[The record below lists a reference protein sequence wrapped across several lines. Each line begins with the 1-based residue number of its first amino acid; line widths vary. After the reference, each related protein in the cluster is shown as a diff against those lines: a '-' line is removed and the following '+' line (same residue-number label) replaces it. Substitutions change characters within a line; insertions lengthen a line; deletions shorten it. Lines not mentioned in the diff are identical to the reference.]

1 MLRLPTLA
9 SGLLSLMLLVGWSTR
24 AATGQESAQGHT
36 TPAQKRED
44 AVNRE
49 LEKTQPGHEG
59 ADLEHGKSP
68 NIIEIQPPL
77 AIYTVIVFGL
87 VLLILARFAWR
98 PIIRAMHEREAHLQQ
113 VLHDSERAR
122 NEAEAM
128 AANHRKQLA
137 GAADEVRSLIEQA
150 RKEAQVSADSIVRK
164 AQAEAESARERAERE
179 IAGAR
184 DQALMEIWS
193 KTADL
198 AVSVAGRV
206 LDKEL
211 GESDHRR
218 LVESALNELPSN
230 GRGRGQ
236 A

>member
-1 MLRLPTLA
+1 MLRQPTLA
-9 SGLLSLMLLVGWSTR
+9 CGLLALTLCF
-24 AATGQESAQGHT
+24 AAPGRQVSGQEPTKGHS
-36 TPAQKRED
+36 TPAEVQ
-44 AVNRE
+44 
-49 LEKTQPGHEG
+49 EKKFEKAAERLQPGHEG
-59 ADLEHGKSP
+59 QDLANHKSP
-68 NIIEIQPPL
+68 NITQVETPL

-87 VLLILARFAWR
+87 LLAILARFAWR
-98 PIIRAMHEREAHLQQ
+98 PLIRAMHEREAHLQQ
-113 VLHDSERAR
+113 VLLDSERAR
-122 NEAEAM
+122 DDAETI

-137 GAADEVRSLIEQA
+137 GAADEVRALIEQA
-150 RKEAQVSADSIVRK
+150 RKEAQISADSIVRK

-179 IAGAR
+179 ISGAR

-211 GESDHRR
+211 GDADHRR
-218 LVESALNELPSN
+218 LVEAALNELPSN
-230 GRGRGQ
+230 GRERGQ

>member
-9 SGLLSLMLLVGWSTR
+9 PGLLSLVLLAGWSAR
-24 AATGQESAQGHT
+24 VAPAQESAQGHT
-36 TPAQKRED
+36 PPAQKTEEALD
-44 AVNRE
+44 KA
-49 LEKTQPGHEG
+49 LETHQPGHEG
-59 ADLEHGKSP
+59 ADHAAGKSP
-68 NIIEIQPPL
+68 DIMQVQPPL

-122 NEAEAM
+122 NEAEAI
-128 AANHRKQLA
+128 AASHRKQLA

-150 RKEAQVSADSIVRK
+150 RKEAQVSADSIIKK
-164 AQAEAESARERAERE
+164 AQAEAEASRDRAERE
-179 IAGAR
+179 ISGAR

-206 LDKEL
+206 LEKEL
-211 GESDHRR
+211 GANDHRR
-218 LVESALNELPSN
+218 LVEAALNELPAN
-230 GRGRGQ
+230 GRDRGQ